1 MICLHKLLS
10 INCKCNYIFLLIS
23 EISLILKSQ
32 IPSLSRRSLYRCDD
46 AFDNE
51 IAAYKYVIPIL
62 RNFIIKRT
70 GNNLLPYPVCIYAE
84 NDKNIGDVV
93 ILEDL
98 CENGFSMTDR
108 RKGLTYQ
115 QCCGVMKVSFIT
127 YIN

>member
-1 MICLHKLLS
+1 MFTQN
-10 INCKCNYIFLLIS
+10 INVIHSSLLIS

-62 RNFIIKRT
+62 RNFIVKRT
-70 GNNLLPYPVCIYAE
+70 GHNLLPYPICIYAE

-98 CENGFSMTDR
+98 CEKGFNMTDR

-127 YIN
+127 YI

>member
-1 MICLHKLLS
+1 MFYK
-10 INCKCNYIFLLIS
+10 FT

-32 IPSLSRRSLYRCDD
+32 IPSLSRRTLFRCDD

-51 IAAYKYVIPIL
+51 ISAYKYVIPIL

-70 GNNLLPYPVCIYAE
+70 EKNLLPYPVCIFAE
-84 NDKNIGDVV
+84 NDKNVGDVI

-98 CENGFSMTDR
+98 CEKGFNMTDR

-115 QCCGVMKVSFIT
+115 QCCGVMKVSFFT